1 MEQRLD
7 LVVANPTLLYVL
19 VVLGAIGV
27 YLAMPR
33 RKLRLEI
40 IGLLVGGAALAGA
53 FALFALPALSPE
65 ASDFPYS
72 PAVSE
77 AADGGITGGA
87 LPGIYFYVF
96 AVIALGAA
104 VRMITHP
111 RPVYA
116 ALHFILS
123 ILATAGLFLALS
135 AEFMAFSLV
144 IIYAGAI
151 LITYLFVIML
161 ATQAPTEDQPENLA
175 EYDLVAREPVA
186 AIFAGFIM
194 LAVLTTMLGRGVP
207 ALPVGNS
214 SIVDNWDPNMQLA
227 AEMPRKLETALR
239 RADLIT
245 DRESLARDAETGEFA
260 IDPYWRTAEV
270 GVPGPDGARRTVEW
284 PEDFTITNPEAIGFD
299 LIAGHPGA
307 IEIAGIVLLM
317 AMLGAVVLARKQI
330 QIEEAAKHEQASA
343 LGKGAPEGGSA

>member
-7 LVVANPTLLYVL
+7 LVVANPTILYVL

-33 RKLRLEI
+33 RKLRVEI
-40 IGLLVGGAALAGA
+40 IGLMVGAAALAGA
-53 FALFALPALSPE
+53 FAMFALPALSPE
-65 ASDFPYS
+65 IANFPFS
-72 PAVSE
+72 PDVTAPDE
-77 AADGGITGGA
+77 GGSGA
-87 LPGIYFYVF
+87 LPGVYFYIF
-96 AVIALGAA
+96 AFIALGAS

-161 ATQAPTEDQPENLA
+161 ATQAPTEDQPENLTD
-175 EYDLVAREPVA
+175 YDLVAREPVA
-186 AIFAGFIM
+186 AIFAGFIL
-194 LAVLTTMLGRGVP
+194 LAVLTTMFARGVP
-207 ALPVGNS
+207 ALPIENRQ
-214 SIVDNWDPNMQLA
+214 IVANFDPNAALA
-227 AEMPRKLETALR
+227 AELPRKLERALR
-239 RADLIT
+239 RDGTIT
-245 DRESLARDAETGEFA
+245 DREALARDADTGLYV
-260 IDPYWRTAEV
+260 IDAESRTVIV

-284 PEDFTITNPEAIGFD
+284 PESFAITNPEAIGFD
-299 LIAGHPGA
+299 LIQGHPGA

-330 QIEEAAKHEQASA
+330 QIEEAAKHEQAST
-343 LGKGAPEGGSA
+343 LGQGGAP